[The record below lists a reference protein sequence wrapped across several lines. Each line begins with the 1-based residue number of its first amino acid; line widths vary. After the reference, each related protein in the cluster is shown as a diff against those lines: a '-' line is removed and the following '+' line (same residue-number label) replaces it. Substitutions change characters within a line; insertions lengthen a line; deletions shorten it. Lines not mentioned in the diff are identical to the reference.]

1 MKSGLLAPKH
11 VDRIGPAI
19 WTYLALLD
27 GADYDS
33 GILNGSP
40 TDINRYL
47 QETLGRPRTTILG
60 HLDRLH
66 THGYIEWL
74 GTTRLAITNYDS
86 VKTWFR
92 RRKSDLASKSRPP
105 TVEPSTSFLMY
116 QDTTYSTLKGFF
128 EAILDGISQSRNPI
142 AHLRCFWAFVWG
154 AEDTPSFGRLG
165 VATQRVGG
173 GSTKPGCRILAVRT
187 LVAALGR
194 RVLGN
199 PIDYVENMK
208 GVAGGPMD
216 GPSRQP
222 ATSPEGTPPP
232 QEGREWADH
241 GDWGQFVHGGGT
253 PPQDDLRESCVS

>member
-1 MKSGLLAPKH
+1 MKSGLMAPKH
-11 VDRIGPAI
+11 ADRIGPAI

-33 GILNGSP
+33 GILSGSP

-74 GTTRLAITNYDS
+74 GTTDLHITNYDS
-86 VKTWFR
+86 IKTWFR
-92 RRKSDLASKSRPP
+92 RRKQGGVSKSRPP

-128 EAILDGISQSRNPI
+128 EAILDAISQSRNPI
-142 AHLRCFWAFVWG
+142 AELRRFWCFVWG
-154 AEDTPSFGRLG
+154 AEDTPTFGRLG
-165 VATQRVGG
+165 AAAQRAGG
-173 GSTKPGCRILAVRT
+173 GSTKPGCRILAVRA

-199 PIDYVENMK
+199 PIDYVEKMK
-208 GVAGGPMD
+208 GVAGGPIP

-222 ATSPEGTPPP
+222 ATPPEGTPSPRD
-232 QEGREWADH
+232 GWEWADH
-241 GDWGQFVHGGGT
+241 GDWARFVNGAAT
-253 PPQDDLRESCVS
+253 PPQNDPLF